1 MFSKIISA
9 ARTLLRRLRR
19 EGIWGVRSPARTRD
33 SAKDAGTADSEIP
46 PGESDPPPDPPPGE
60 PPSQEDPPDPG
71 PAEEPEPPENTD
83 EDGDENPP
91 PEEDENEEE
100 PPSTPPPKA
109 PLEHG
114 GRRNRSNPPPS
125 VINKPDSESPPPLRP
140 GGRPELICRKALES
154 SHWSLTL
161 SIPSGANITSVMQ
174 SGAPLDASTG
184 ACKIPSVASGL
195 TIVHESGETT
205 DMPLF
210 DSGPLIFKFSKNW
223 SGDGRKVRAV
233 TKGHFIIVAPRD
245 WHRTGKVPVEPE
257 ACEDPGFTAHYFYRR
272 SDSVEED
279 AGGFEEW
286 APELT
291 DSKFRLEGN
300 VLFDCHDRGDLF
312 GGDVPQLR
320 CGSEVAWARVGNEG
334 GGAWRG
340 ENFNPSERELA
351 DVLNG
356 RQGSFFVRVYDKNA
370 TLLDSGEFRF
380 AKHLKQILIN
390 GEPFSRTSLL
400 LPSADGHPR
409 AKLQFVDADG
419 TVKQPRLD
427 EDSAGSKLM
436 PDGTI
441 VINRHPGS
449 DHLRCALVDAE
460 YSVEVAIVIPR
471 IWWRLEGGGEASKR
485 WRDKAFALSRSEFRR
500 RAHKGQGLRIRLPQ
514 CVKAVQAGFGEDLDS
529 RYPNDGSGC
538 LIPLLE
544 FVDSQQVDEVL
555 LEDALFN
562 LQLDRSSAD
571 SVELPIMR
579 LTADPLPEPPPEIIE
594 FKAVT
599 TAGAGKLTATLHWTT
614 RNAGGAS
621 ARIEPDI
628 GEVDLNGSVDVR
640 PGGTGTY
647 TLKLT
652 KPGFPAATRSVA
664 CMIQPRARPGLQ
676 PRPQVIRTG
685 GGWRCG
691 NGFSRGEVRAVG
703 FTRSTAAWA
712 AIPVDKR
719 RRSTHSINVESL
731 RRWND
736 ARS

>member
-19 EGIWGVRSPARTRD
+19 EGIWRSRSTTRTRD
-33 SAKDAGTADSEIP
+33 SAEDPGTADSEIP
-46 PGESDPPPDPPPGE
+46 PVDSDPPTDPPTGE

-71 PAEEPEPPENTD
+71 PTEKPEPPENTD
-83 EDGDENPP
+83 EAGDEDPP

-100 PPSTPPPKA
+100 PPSAPPPKA

-114 GRRNRSNPPPS
+114 GRRNQSNPPPS
-125 VINKPDSESPPPLRP
+125 GTSAPDSESPPQPRP
-140 GGRPELICRKALES
+140 GRRPELICRKALES
-154 SHWSLTL
+154 SQWTL
-161 SIPSGANITSVMQ
+161 MLSVPSDSNITSVMQ

-195 TIVHESGETT
+195 TLVHESGETT

-245 WHRTGKVPVEPE
+245 WHRNGKVPVEPE
-257 ACEDPGFTAHYFYRR
+257 ACEDPGFMAHYFYRR
-272 SDSVEED
+272 RDAVEED

-312 GGDVPQLR
+312 GGDAPQLK
-320 CGSEVAWARVGNEG
+320 CGSEVEWARVGNEG
-334 GGAWRG
+334 DGAWRG

-356 RQGSFFVRVYDKNA
+356 RQGSFFVRVYDENA

-380 AKHLKQILIN
+380 AKHVKQILVN
-390 GEPFSRTSLL
+390 GEPYSRTSLL
-400 LPSADGHPR
+400 LPSANGHPR
-409 AKLQFVDADG
+409 AKVQFVDDDG
-419 TVKQPRLD
+419 TVMQPRLD
-427 EDSAGSKLM
+427 DDSVGSQLK

-441 VINRHPGS
+441 EINRHPDS
-449 DHLRCALVDAE
+449 DNLRCALVDGE

-471 IWWRLEGGGEASKR
+471 VWWRLEGGDEASQR
-485 WRDKAFALSRSEFRR
+485 WRDTAFALSRSEFRR
-500 RAHKGQGLRIRLPQ
+500 RADGGEELRIRLPQ
-514 CVKAVQAGFGEDLDS
+514 CVKSVQAGFGEDLDF

-562 LQLDRSSAD
+562 LQLDRSRAD

-579 LTADPLPEPPPEIIE
+579 LTADPPPEIIE

-599 TAGAGKLTATLHWTT
+599 TVGDGEPTATLHWTT

-628 GEVDLNGSVDVR
+628 GEVALNGSVDVR
-640 PGGTGTY
+640 PRGTGTY

-652 KPGFPAATRSVA
+652 KAGFPDSTKSVT
-664 CMIQPRARPGLQ
+664 CKIQPRARSGLQ

-691 NGFSRGEVRAVG
+691 NGFSLGEVRAVG
-703 FTRSTAAWA
+703 FKRSTAAWA

-731 RRWND
+731 QRWND
-736 ARS
+736 ARP